1 MSETILLIG
10 AGSMAIEYAKVLKHM
25 RINPCV
31 LGRGSESAKKFF
43 NETGISVVENGVE
56 FFSRKNFFKDFDLAI
71 IAVSADMLGEVSR
84 DIISQGIRKIL
95 LEKPGG
101 LDNADIKSVADTAA
115 RYETQV
121 FIGYNRRLYASVQKA
136 KEIIKEDGGVTSF
149 DFEFTEWSHVISELK
164 KDAGVKEEWFLAN
177 SSHVVDLAFYLGGKP
192 ESISCSISG
201 TSEWHPRAMIYAGN
215 GITEQGA
222 LFTYRAN
229 WDAPGRWGIEMLT
242 KNHRLYLK
250 PLEKLQIQKK
260 GSVNVEFF
268 DMDYSIDEKF
278 KPGLYRQ
285 VEEFLKEDCSL
296 LNISDQCAMLPIYDA
311 IENGKNYTIKL

>member
-1 MSETILLIG
+1 MSEAILLIG
-10 AGSMAIEYAKVLKHM
+10 AGPMAIEYAKILKYM
-25 RINPCV
+25 GINPCV
-31 LGRGSESAKKFF
+31 LGRGSESAKRFSD
-43 NETGISVVENGVE
+43 EIGISVIENGMDQ
-56 FFSRKNFFKDFDLAI
+56 FSKEDRFKDFNTAI
-71 IAVSADMLGEVSR
+71 VAVNENLLGDVTR
-84 DIISQGIRKIL
+84 NLIRQGIGKIL
-95 LEKPGG
+95 VEKPGG
-101 LDNADIKSVADTAA
+101 LDNADIRSVASAA
-115 RYETQV
+115 KRREAQV
-121 FIGYNRRLYASVQKA
+121 FVGYNRRLYASVQKA

-229 WDAPGRWGIEMLT
+229 WDAPGRWAIEMLT